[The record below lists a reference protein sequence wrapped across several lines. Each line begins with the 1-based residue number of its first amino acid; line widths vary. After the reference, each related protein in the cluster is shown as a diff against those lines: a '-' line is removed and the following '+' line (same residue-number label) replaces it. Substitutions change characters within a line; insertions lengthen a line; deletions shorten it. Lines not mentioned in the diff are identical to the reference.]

1 MCWNSKRPT
10 KKQIAKDDFYVYK
23 IVRKTNTT
31 IESFYESFKYELGH
45 LYSVPKS
52 LEINYKA
59 EYFYIVEGFH
69 SYKNK
74 PTLKTSIINSKPRRV
89 FDVGI
94 TRQGFDIQY
103 FSSNSCI
110 MTCKIPKGTTYY
122 VNEEREIVS
131 ESLIPIEISL
141 TLQDYNDTR
150 NRKNL

>member
-1 MCWNSKRPT
+1 MCWNSKWSA

-23 IVRKTNTT
+23 IVRKTDTT
-31 IESFYESFKYELGH
+31 IESFYLCFKYELGH
-45 LYSVPKS
+45 LYGVPKS
-52 LEINYKA
+52 LEVNYKA
-59 EYFYIVEGFH
+59 ECFYIVEGFH

-74 PTLKTSIINSKPRRV
+74 PTLKTAVINSKPRHV

-94 TRQGFDIQY
+94 IRQGFDIQY
-103 FSSNSCI
+103 FNSNSCV

-122 VNEEREIVS
+122 VNEEGEIVS
-131 ESLIPIEISL
+131 ECLIPIEMSL